1 MNSNNCINIFLN
13 VGFSSCSKRKNVQF
27 ENELSF
33 FQLYFYLKLHCPKSR
48 EQFLSHE
55 RDVTIKTTT
64 GKKQFPSFCTLPRKK
79 LFLHVPTLPCHER
92 NISLSSNHPLKS
104 VHSAGIKPRQSGCQ
118 LRMLALS
125 HRTDDTCYQN
135 KESNKDFA
143 LS

>member
-1 MNSNNCINIFLN
+1 MKDT
-13 VGFSSCSKRKNVQF
+13 V
-27 ENELSF
+27 
-33 FQLYFYLKLHCPKSR
+33 HCPKSR

-104 VHSAGIKPRQSGCQ
+104 VHSAGIEPSQSGCQ
-118 LRMLALS
+118 LRKLVLR
-125 HRTDDTCYQN
+125 HRSRSCNQI

-143 LS
+143 LKLSGLDGKEKFLCKDRKTVWQTFLIYKTKFSFSAR